1 MIIRKFRWSMSQPG
15 NGMIEDD
22 AVKDGWYRSPEVEA
36 ALAEKEE
43 KIQAAMEAGK
53 MLKEQRDKAE
63 EEIVALTDENKQ
75 LRELVDCAEDIVEL
89 YGASRPGLTEDQEG
103 WKKEWLRK
111 ARQALRGEEVGNEY
125 Y

>member
-1 MIIRKFRWSMSQPG
+1 MIIRKYRWSMSQPG

-22 AVKDGWYRSPEVEA
+22 EVKDGWYRSPEVEA

-63 EEIVALTDENKQ
+63 KQITALTDELGTVKEILRQ
-75 LRELVDCAEDIVEL
+75 LNNRDKRLQDE
-89 YGASRPGLTEDQEG
+89 
-103 WKKEWLRK
+103 
-111 ARQALRGEEVGNEY
+111 ALRGEEVGDGPNKIS
-125 Y
+125 

>member
-1 MIIRKFRWSMSQPG
+1 MIIRKYRWSMSQPG

-63 EEIVALTDENKQ
+63 KQITALTAENKR
-75 LRELVDCAEDIVEL
+75 LREDV
-89 YGASRPGLTEDQEG
+89 R
-103 WKKEWLRK
+103 KLRR
-111 ARQALRGEEVGNEY
+111 ALSNYNPDHEALRGGEVKDE
-125 Y
+125 